1 MGEDGFCLSEIVT
14 RLGGELRGDGSTRI
28 TQVGSLETAKAGQIS
43 FLASIKYRR
52 QLAKTAASAVILA
65 PAEADEARAAGL
77 GLPLIVV
84 PNPYAYYARVVALLN
99 PVSTHP
105 RGVHPSAVVQSEIP
119 DSVAVGAN
127 AVIGSCVELGENVII
142 YPGVV
147 LGDGVKIGEDSI
159 LYPNVVIG
167 AACSI
172 GKRAVI
178 QAGAV
183 IGSDGFG
190 FAPENGRWLKIPQIG
205 RVRIG
210 DDVEIGANTSID
222 RGALNDT
229 VIGNG
234 VKIDNQI
241 QIAHNCEI
249 GDDTALAG
257 CVGIAGST
265 KIGSRCTIGGA
276 VMIVGHIEIAD
287 GTHIAG
293 GSLVS
298 KSITRPGQYAG
309 SYPISTY
316 SEWRKNAVYLKQ
328 LSRLA
333 ARIAGLERELASR
346 EK

>member
-1 MGEDGFCLSEIVT
+1 M
-14 RLGGELRGDGSTRI
+14 
-28 TQVGSLETAKAGQIS
+28 QTAKAGEIS
-43 FLASIKYRR
+43 FLASARYRR

-65 PAEADEARAAGL
+65 PGEAEEAGSAEVN
-77 GLPLIVV
+77 LPFIVV
-84 PNPYAYYARVVALLN
+84 ANPYAYYARVVALLN

-105 RGVHPSAVVQSEIP
+105 RGVHPSAVIQSSIP

-127 AVIGSCVELGENVII
+127 AVVGAGVELGENVIL

-147 LGDGVKIGEDSI
+147 LGDGAAIGEGSI

-167 AACSI
+167 SACSI
-172 GKRAVI
+172 GQRAVI

-205 RVRIG
+205 RVLVG

-249 GDDTALAG
+249 GDDSALAG

-276 VMIVGHIEIAD
+276 AMIVGHIEIAD

-298 KSITRPGQYAG
+298 KSITQPGQYAG
-309 SYPISTY
+309 SYPLSTY
-316 SEWRKNAVYLKQ
+316 SEWRKNAIYLKQ
-328 LSRLA
+328 LSKLA
-333 ARIAGLERELASR
+333 ARVAELERKLASR